1 MMVVFIAF
9 IVCAS
14 LLVLSLIYLGVKREE
29 GEFFG
34 GAALA
39 LVFLGLLACII
50 ASDIQKDDRIKE
62 CISQGK
68 HVIKIEETSYCKL

>member
-1 MMVVFIAF
+1 MMAVFIGF
-9 IVCAS
+9 SVCAF
-14 LLVLSLIYLGVKREE
+14 LLVSSLIYLGVKREE

-34 GAALA
+34 GATLA
-39 LVFLGLLACII
+39 LVLLGLLVCII

-62 CISQGK
+62 CINQGK